1 MRFYKYAQSHD
12 IITRQ
17 RFSITLANI
26 IRASYNKKNNTWL
39 NIFINVLLL
48 VYQISIKYYLAF

>member
-1 MRFYKYAQSHD
+1 MINQQMRFYKYAQSHD

-26 IRASYNKKNNTWL
+26 IRASYNKKNNT
-39 NIFINVLLL
+39 
-48 VYQISIKYYLAF
+48 